1 LMYISYW
8 TASSNVCAGSIP
20 FRLNMMKPV
29 GEILAYTR
37 HDYGYPLA

>member
-1 LMYISYW
+1 MFALALS
-8 TASSNVCAGSIP
+8 P
-20 FRLNMMKPV
+20 FRLNMTKPV